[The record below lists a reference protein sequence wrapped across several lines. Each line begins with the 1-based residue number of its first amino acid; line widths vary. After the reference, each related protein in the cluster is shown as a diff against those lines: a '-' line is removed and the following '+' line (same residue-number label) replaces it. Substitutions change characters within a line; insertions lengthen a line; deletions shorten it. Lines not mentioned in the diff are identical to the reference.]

1 MIYIVRFI
9 REDRKPN
16 EEYYYH
22 SLEDARNHIDLF
34 CDDDSGLY
42 KTISL
47 LAVDGT
53 TIETI
58 SQCQF

>member
-1 MIYIVRFI
+1 MMYIVRFV
-9 REDRKPN
+9 RRDRKPN

-22 SLEDARNHIDLF
+22 SLEAAKNHINLF
-34 CDDDSGLY
+34 YDDDSGLY

-58 SQCQF
+58 SQYSF